1 MMTDI
6 THVKCERCDGSGRY
20 NETYVCYG
28 CAGTGNANTPTKR
41 VICAK
46 PFAKFGFDR
55 GTFAVARMT
64 TPATYTGETRWIIR
78 GHTLLDRQVN
88 EYFREVGGK

>member
-1 MMTDI
+1 MINATY
-6 THVKCERCDGSGRY
+6 VRCERCEGSGRY

-41 VICAK
+41 VICVK
-46 PFAKFGFDR
+46 PFAKFGFSRRD
-55 GTFAVARMT
+55 FAVARMT
-64 TPATYTGETRWIIR
+64 TPAAYTGETRWIIR

-88 EYFREVGGK
+88 EYFREVPRK